1 MNQHCP
7 SCAEKICPPSGS
19 KDSPILI
26 IGEHPG
32 KAEMEIGRPFA
43 THHMYVTAGAVFRK
57 ELARVG
63 LDLVRFRVTNL
74 LLHEPNDNEN
84 CVQAGYELA
93 LEEAKGKSA
102 ILLVGSDVVEK
113 FTNYKVSDVSG
124 LQVDSAILSAPVI
137 YAMVNPALALQP
149 GRGIGE
155 VRHAIQKFAARL
167 EKEQLL

>member
-1 MNQHCP
+1 MTKFCP
-7 SCAEKICPPSGS
+7 VCANKCVPYYGNSN
-19 KDSPILI
+19 ILV
-26 IGEHPG
+26 IGEFPG
-32 KAEMEIGRPFA
+32 KAEIESGRPFSV
-43 THHMYVTAGAVFRK
+43 HHMYQTAGAIFRK
-57 ELARVG
+57 ELAKVGIDMNKLRVG
-63 LDLVRFRVTNL
+63 NL
-74 LLHEPNDNEN
+74 WLHEVNDDER
-84 CVQAGYELA
+84 CQQLGYETA